1 MTQSHTINLPS
12 ASDRLYSLKVGLL
25 FVGQKAEFQTP
36 HFTDGGQKT
45 EMIAKCLLIAQ
56 EK

>member
-1 MTQSHTINLPS
+1 
-12 ASDRLYSLKVGLL
+12 
-25 FVGQKAEFQTP
+25 VGQKAEFQTP